1 MVTFTITRI
10 RRLQSNA
17 YEPRPKA
24 IFGAL
29 KAAKSRYRFF
39 EPILGRGTRILD
51 VGSGGG
57 EVVHHFRE
65 RGMDAHGVEPNRGF
79 AEYSIEAYGI
89 PVQVSGWQNA
99 RIEPESFDIVTANH
113 VVEHF
118 RTPFPALVR
127 FRGWLKPDGHLHIS
141 VPDVYSPQRTP
152 YSRFHFAHLHYFDR
166 ESLIMMG
173 LKAGFEVSERLPGH
187 STTVVFRKAATPSA
201 DWFRYPENYDKL
213 ARYFRDYT
221 NLKYFLSLKP
231 YSRWFRRMGRLGGEM
246 FQATFVPGNLDREKK

>member
-1 MVTFTITRI
+1 M
-10 RRLQSNA
+10 
-17 YEPRPKA
+17 
-24 IFGAL
+24 
-29 KAAKSRYRFF
+29 
-39 EPILGRGTRILD
+39 
-51 VGSGGG
+51 GSGGG

-65 RGMDAHGVEPNRGF
+65 RGIDAHGVEPNQGF

-99 RIEPESFDIVTANH
+99 QIEPESFDIVTANH

-118 RTPFPALVR
+118 RTPFQALVR
-127 FRGWLKPDGHLHIS
+127 FRDWLKPDGYLHIS

-152 YSRFHFAHLHYFDR
+152 YGRFHFAHLYYFNR

-173 LKAGFEVSERLPGH
+173 LKAGFEVSERLPGR
-187 STTVVFRKAATPSA
+187 STTVVFRKTTTPAA

-213 ARYFRDYT
+213 ADYFRDYT
-221 NLKYFLSLKP
+221 NLKYFLSRKP

-246 FQATFVPGNLDREKK
+246 FQANFAAGNLDREKK